1 MCTDHLLGDSNPS
14 IFGCVFISNELDR
27 KKEGGNIRARM
38 EKEKKTRK
46 DN

>member
-27 KKEGGNIRARM
+27 KRRGNIRAGM
-38 EKEKKTRK
+38 EKEKKNTKR
-46 DN
+46 